1 MTKPRRIYLLSPK
14 DLSPETIAVTFAKT
28 SRSPQPFDEIAAEL
42 SDDKTARFHE
52 KWVVG
57 YGHSSIAEHAILH
70 IALENVSRLAI
81 ETIEG
86 NRLASYTEKS
96 TRYQLW
102 ERDAFFIP
110 DELRKHQLQDRF
122 INTCQALFKTY
133 KDCLP
138 KVKTWLR
145 SRNAREKTESEK
157 SYERRLQSAAV
168 DICRFLLP
176 AASLANVG
184 VTINARAL
192 EYAICKMLSSPLE
205 EVRAIGACLR
215 EVALSETPTLIKY
228 ASCNAY
234 LVNLREQ
241 LRTYDNQIPQEN
253 SGEDVILID
262 WDKNGQDKVIAALLF
277 RFDRRMNFQCC
288 LDHVQALL
296 TEKKEKLIKSI
307 MSERGKFDQ
316 PLREFEYAQL
326 TFDIVMDQ
334 GAYFEFKRHRMMTQT
349 SQPLT
354 GNLGFALPTGIV
366 ESGCKEMY
374 IEVMKQAANLY
385 HQIASWNPDAASY
398 IIPNGFNRRV
408 LFTLNLRQAYHF
420 CRLRAAPTAHFSIRR
435 VAQQIAETI
444 KAIYPLLGTY
454 LDVPY
459 DESPGNIEARYFTA
473 TAIRNHNNLNK
484 HA

>member
-234 LVNLREQ
+234 LINLRKKLQ
-241 LRTYDNQIPQEN
+241 TYNIRTQHEVSEN
-253 SGEDVILID
+253 DLNLID
-262 WDKNGQDKVIAALLF
+262 WDKTGQEKVLAALLY
-277 RFDRRMNFQCC
+277 RFDRKMNFRGC
-288 LDHVQALL
+288 LDHVQALSI
-296 TEKKEKLIKSI
+296 EKKESLIKAV
-307 MSERGKFDQ
+307 MSDRGKFDQ
-316 PLREFEYAQL
+316 PLREFEYAQM
-326 TFDIVMDQ
+326 TFDAIMDQ

-349 SQPLT
+349 AQPLT
-354 GNLGFALPTGIV
+354 ANLGFTVPKGIV
-366 ESGCKEMY
+366 ASGCEKTY
-374 IEVMKQAANLY
+374 IEVMGQAVDLY
-385 HQIASWNPDAASY
+385 RQIAAWNPDVASY

-444 KAIYPLLGTY
+444 KQIYPLLGTY
-454 LDVPY
+454 LDVPD